1 MPGLYLAALLF
12 SILGLALL
20 DRKHRLVFF
29 ANAKMAAITTAL
41 CVVFFS
47 IWDAVGIFNGI
58 FFKGDN
64 ELLIGVEVFYEYPL
78 EEAFFL
84 TLLAY
89 TGQMIMA
96 ASSRMAKRGVK

>member
-12 SILGLALL
+12 SVL
-20 DRKHRLVFF
+20 
-29 ANAKMAAITTAL
+29 TTAI

-64 ELLIGVEVFYEYPL
+64 ELLIGFEVFYEYPL

-89 TGQMIMA
+89 TGQMVMTGWA
-96 ASSRMAKRGVK
+96 RYSKAGAK

>member
-1 MPGLYLAALLF
+1 MPGLYLGALLF

-20 DRKHRLVFF
+20 DRKYGLVFF
-29 ANAKMAAITTAL
+29 ANAKLAAATTAV

-47 IWDAVGIFNGI
+47 IWDAVGIANGI

-64 ELLIGVEVFYEYPL
+64 QLLVGLEVFHEYPI

-89 TGQMIMA
+89 TGQIFIA
-96 ASSRMAKRGVK
+96 AFPRYSKAGAK

>member
-20 DRKHRLVFF
+20 DRKHGLVFF
-29 ANAKMAAITTAL
+29 ANTKMAALTTAI

-58 FFKGDN
+58 FFKGEN

>member
-20 DRKHRLVFF
+20 DRKHGLVFF
-29 ANAKMAAITTAL
+29 ANAKMAALVTAI

-58 FFKGDN
+58 FFKGQN
-64 ELLIGVEVFYEYPL
+64 ELLIGTEVFYEYPL

>member
-29 ANAKMAAITTAL
+29 ANAKMAALTTAI

-47 IWDAVGIFNGI
+47 VWDAVG
-58 FFKGDN
+58 
-64 ELLIGVEVFYEYPL
+64 
-78 EEAFFL
+78 
-84 TLLAY
+84 
-89 TGQMIMA
+89 
-96 ASSRMAKRGVK
+96 

>member
-20 DRKHRLVFF
+20 DRKHRLVFW
-29 ANAKMAAITTAL
+29 ANAKMAALTTAI

-47 IWDAVGIFNGI
+47 VWDAVGIFNGI

-64 ELLIGVEVFYEYPL
+64 ELLVGFEVFYEYPL

-96 ASSRMAKRGVK
+96 ASARMKKRVVK

>member
-12 SILGLALL
+12 SITGLALL
-20 DRKHRLVFF
+20 DRKHALVFF
-29 ANAKMAAITTAL
+29 ANAKMAALTTAI

-47 IWDAVGIFNGI
+47 VWDAVGIFNGI
-58 FFKGDN
+58 FFKGQN

-89 TGQMIMA
+89 TGQMVMA
-96 ASSRMAKRGVK
+96 GWTRYSKTGSK

>member
-20 DRKHRLVFF
+20 DRKHGLVFF
-29 ANAKMAAITTAL
+29 ANPKMAALTTAIG
-41 CVVFFS
+41 VVFFS

-58 FFKGDN
+58 FFKGQN
-64 ELLIGVEVFYEYPL
+64 ELLIGIEVFYEYPL

-84 TLLAY
+84 TLLTY
-89 TGQMIMA
+89 CGQMVMA
-96 ASSRMAKRGVK
+96 GWARFSKTGAK

>member
-20 DRKHRLVFF
+20 DRKHLLVFW
-29 ANAKMAAITTAL
+29 ANAKMAALTTAI

-47 IWDAVGIFNGI
+47 VWDAVGIFNGI

-96 ASSRMAKRGVK
+96 ASARIKKRVVK

>member
-20 DRKHRLVFF
+20 DRKHGLVFF
-29 ANAKMAAITTAL
+29 ANAKMAALVTAI

>member
-1 MPGLYLAALLF
+1 MPGLYLGTLLF

-20 DRKHRLVFF
+20 DRKYGLVFF
-29 ANAKMAAITTAL
+29 ANAKMAAVTTAV

-47 IWDAVGIFNGI
+47 IWDAFGIAGGI

-64 ELLIGVEVFYEYPL
+64 QLLIGLEVFHEYPI

-89 TGQMIMA
+89 TGQIIMTA
-96 ASSRMAKRGVK
+96 LTRFSKAGSK

>member
-20 DRKHRLVFF
+20 DRKHRLVFW
-29 ANAKMAAITTAL
+29 ANAKMAALTTAV

-47 IWDAVGIFNGI
+47 VWDAVGIFNGI

-64 ELLIGVEVFYEYPL
+64 ELLVGFEVFYEYPL

-96 ASSRMAKRGVK
+96 ASARMKKRVVK

>member
-20 DRKHRLVFF
+20 DRKYGLVFF
-29 ANAKMAAITTAL
+29 ANAKLAAVTTAV

-47 IWDAVGIFNGI
+47 VWDAVGIFNDI
-58 FFKGDN
+58 FFKGQN
-64 ELLIGVEVFYEYPL
+64 ELLIGFEVFYEYPL

-89 TGQMIMA
+89 TGQMVMA
-96 ASSRMAKRGVK
+96 GWTRYAKAGSK

>member
-20 DRKHRLVFF
+20 DRKYRLVFYV
-29 ANAKMAAITTAL
+29 NAKMAALTTAIG
-41 CVVFFS
+41 VVFFS
-47 IWDAVGIFNGI
+47 IWDAVGIANGI

-64 ELLIGVEVFYEYPL
+64 ELLVGLEVFHEYPI

-89 TGQMIMA
+89 CGQMVMA
-96 ASSRMAKRGVK
+96 GWSRYSKAGSK

>member
-29 ANAKMAAITTAL
+29 ANAKMAGLTTAI

-58 FFKGDN
+58 FFKGQN

>member
-20 DRKHRLVFF
+20 DRKHGLVFF
-29 ANAKMAAITTAL
+29 ANAKMAALTTAI

-64 ELLIGVEVFYEYPL
+64 ELLVGFEVFYEYPL

-89 TGQMIMA
+89 TGQMVMA
-96 ASSRMAKRGVK
+96 GWARYSKAGDK

>member
-1 MPGLYLAALLF
+1 MPGLYLGALLF

-20 DRKHRLVFF
+20 DRKYGLVFF
-29 ANAKMAAITTAL
+29 ANAKLAALTTAI

-58 FFKGDN
+58 FFKGQN
-64 ELLIGVEVFYEYPL
+64 ELLLGLEAFYEYPI

-89 TGQMIMA
+89 TGQMAMA
-96 ASSRMAKRGVK
+96 GFNRYSKAGEK